1 MALPL
6 LLIAGATAASSALQQ
21 TAATKTALQSSIEQN
36 KGIVEQNLQSQ
47 VQAAYRVGIVRL
59 GLAQQQRQLA
69 QQTSRARELGLQAA
83 SEAEANAGAT
93 GAVGASAVAVASDI
107 EREVSDFTQEQ
118 ENQRELLN
126 LNYNTQVTAIQQEAK
141 AKIVN
146 PTHLRVPSDWSIL
159 GRAVAQ
165 GATQA
170 GATYYSSKLSL
181 GLGQP
186 AVPAKG

>member
-6 LLIAGATAASSALQQ
+6 LLMAGATAASSALQQ
-21 TAATKTALQSSIEQN
+21 TSAVKSALQASIEQN
-36 KGIVEQNLQSQ
+36 KGIVEQNLQVQ
-47 VQAAYRVGIVRL
+47 VRSAYRVGLARL

-69 QQTSRARELGLQAA
+69 QQNSAARELGLKAA

-93 GAVGASAVAVASDI
+93 GAVGASAEAVASDI
-107 EREVSDFTQEQ
+107 TREVGDFLQAQ
-118 ENQRELLN
+118 DVQREINN
-126 LNYNTQVTAIQQEAK
+126 LNYNTQVESIAQEAK
-141 AKIVN
+141 AQIIS

-159 GRAVAQ
+159 GRSIAQ

-170 GATYYSSKLSL
+170 GATYYQSKLSL

-186 AVPAKG
+186 PKG